1 MSDLIQ
7 GFEAKERRF
16 HSELYKKR
24 NKKKKRVQISRPYEP
39 KKKKVSKKLK
49 SRLNFYN
56 LSKQS
61 INDGAV
67 NSKAQGFSI

>member
-1 MSDLIQ
+1 LKLK
-7 GFEAKERRF
+7 KEDSTVNYTRK
-16 HSELYKKR
+16 EI
-24 NKKKKRVQISRPYEP
+24 KKKKVQISRPYEP
-39 KKKKVSKKLK
+39 EKKVSKKLK

>member
-1 MSDLIQ
+1 MNYTR
-7 GFEAKERRF
+7 KEI
-16 HSELYKKR
+16 
-24 NKKKKRVQISRPYEP
+24 KKRVQISRPYEP
-39 KKKKVSKKLK
+39 KKKKKVSKKLK